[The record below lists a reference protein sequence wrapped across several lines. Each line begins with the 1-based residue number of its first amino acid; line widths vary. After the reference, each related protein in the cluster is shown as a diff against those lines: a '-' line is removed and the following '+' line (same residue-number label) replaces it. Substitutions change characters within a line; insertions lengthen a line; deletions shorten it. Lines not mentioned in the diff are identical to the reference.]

1 MHGTEVSEGKIE
13 LIADIDGVLKI
24 RRDALLAVNSQGEMM
39 IASRHGDFP
48 VKKGDK
54 IAGTRI
60 IPLVIQQEKM
70 DKACKVAGADPIFSI
85 LPYRTMKVGVV
96 TTGSEVKKGLIKD
109 TFTPVL
115 VEKLKEYSM
124 EVIGQTMPGDDKA
137 QITEDILQFIKNGAD
152 MVLCS
157 GGMSVD
163 PDDRTPGGI
172 QDTGARIVTYGAPVL
187 PGAMLLI
194 SYYEK
199 DGKCIPVIGLPGC
212 VMYAKRTVFD
222 LVLPRLAAGDEIYE
236 EEVAAYGEGGLC
248 LNCKVC
254 TFPTCGFG
262 K

>member
-124 EVIGQTMPGDDKA
+124 EVIGQTMPGDDKT

-172 QDTGARIVTYGAPVL
+172 RDTGARIVTYGAPVL

-222 LVLPRLAAGDEIYE
+222 LVLPRLAAGDEIHK

>member
-124 EVIGQTMPGDDKA
+124 EVIGQTMPGDDKT
-137 QITEDILQFIKNGAD
+137 QITEDILQFIKR
-152 MVLCS
+152 S
-157 GGMSVD
+157 
-163 PDDRTPGGI
+163 R
-172 QDTGARIVTYGAPVL
+172 YGAL
-187 PGAMLLI
+187 Q
-194 SYYEK
+194 
-199 DGKCIPVIGLPGC
+199 
-212 VMYAKRTVFD
+212 RW
-222 LVLPRLAAGDEIYE
+222 DERRS
-236 EEVAAYGEGGLC
+236 G
-248 LNCKVC
+248 
-254 TFPTCGFG
+254 
-262 K
+262 